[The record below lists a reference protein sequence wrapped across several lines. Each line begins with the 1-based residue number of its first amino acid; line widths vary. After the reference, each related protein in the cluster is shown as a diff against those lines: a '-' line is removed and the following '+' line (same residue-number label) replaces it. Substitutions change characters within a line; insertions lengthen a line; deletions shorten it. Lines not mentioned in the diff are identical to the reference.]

1 MKKLVLLAA
10 VAALVGAPVAGA
22 FAEEA
27 VAAAEAPV
35 AAAAA
40 TEATLK
46 DGTKVSVEGD
56 MVSVVAADGTKTPAP
71 DGVHELADGTK
82 LETKGGKVVPAAAH

>member
-27 VAAAEAPV
+27 VAAAEAP
-35 AAAAA
+35 AAM
-40 TEATLK
+40 EATLK

-56 MVSVVAADGTKTPAP
+56 HVFVVGADGTKTAAP
-71 DGVHELADGTK
+71 DGTHELADGTT
-82 LETKGGKVVPAAAH
+82 LETKDGVKVAH